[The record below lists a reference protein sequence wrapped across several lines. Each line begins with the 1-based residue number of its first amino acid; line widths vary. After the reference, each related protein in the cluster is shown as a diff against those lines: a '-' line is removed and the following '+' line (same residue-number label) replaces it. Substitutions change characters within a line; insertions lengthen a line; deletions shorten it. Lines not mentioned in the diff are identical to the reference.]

1 MTRRAVILGLLGVLA
16 LAAAAAAPPSVSR
29 AEWFTM
35 RGTVT
40 RVVDGDTVHVRV
52 GKRTE
57 KVRLIGVDAP
67 ERGACYSAQSGA
79 GLREL
84 VLRRRVLLSG
94 DRTQPRRDVYGRLLA
109 YVNLTSGVDA
119 GRRQIERGL
128 AEVYE
133 TRRRFARQRA
143 YEAAAAAALGASK
156 GLHGAC
162 HSHSP
167 LPLVPPS
174 ASCDASY
181 PDVCIPPPPP
191 DLDCGQIDHRRFR
204 VDHTVASPD
213 PHGFDGDRDGIG
225 CEG

>member
-1 MTRRAVILGLLGVLA
+1 MLLGFLGALA
-16 LAAAAAAPPSVSR
+16 LAGAAAAPSSVAG

-35 RGTVT
+35 RGKVT
-40 RVVDGDTVHVRV
+40 RVVDGDTVHVLV

-79 GLREL
+79 GLRRL
-84 VLRRRVLLSG
+84 VLSRQVIVTG
-94 DRTQPRRDVYGRLLA
+94 DRTQTRRDVYGRLLA

-119 GRRQIERGL
+119 GRRQIEQGL
-128 AEVYE
+128 ADVYE
-133 TRRRFARQRA
+133 TRRRIARQRG
-143 YEAAAAAALGASK
+143 YEAAAAAAHGASR

-167 LPLVPPS
+167 ALPVVPPS
-174 ASCDASY
+174 ASCAASY

-191 DLDCGQIDHRRFR
+191 DLDCGQIGQRRFR
-204 VDHTVASPD
+204 VVHTVASPD